1 MTTSLSQATSTT
13 ANVIPNHVRSARR
26 GLILFFV
33 FLIPLSTV
41 GYWLTFINGKWIVLL
56 MWTPALASLIT
67 RLLLHEGFADISLRL
82 GGRRTLKS
90 IPVVF
95 LLPIAVGLTAYGI
108 AWITG
113 LAHFVAP
120 KTYLTAHPIAI
131 FILFLLANTTLG
143 TIYGLLGSIG
153 EEVGWRGYMLT
164 RLIDAQVPRPVLL
177 SGIIWGVWHLPLMLV
192 GLYYASPILFLSI
205 VLFMISVTSFG
216 YVIAYLRLTT
226 GSIWPAV
233 FLHSAW
239 NAIIQNVFDLFTQ
252 GDSVLLW
259 TGESGVFVAL
269 TLLAVAFIFSRRQC
283 AMLRTLPK
291 QGEPLV

>member
-1 MTTSLSQATSTT
+1 MSITSSKATSTSSDVMR
-13 ANVIPNHVRSARR
+13 NRVRSARR
-26 GLILFFV
+26 GLILFFA

-41 GYWLTFINGKWIVLL
+41 GYWLTFINGKWITLL
-56 MWTPALASLIT
+56 MWTPALASIIA
-67 RLLLHEGFADISLRL
+67 RLLLHEGFADISLHL

-95 LLPIAVGLTAYGI
+95 LLPIAVGLVAYGI

-113 LAHFVAP
+113 LAQFVAP

-131 FILFLLANTTLG
+131 FILFLLVNTILG

-164 RLIDAQVPRPVLL
+164 RLIDARVSRPILV
-177 SGIIWGVWHLPLMLV
+177 SGMIWGVWHLPLMV
-192 GLYYASPILFLSI
+192 AGLYYASPILLLSI

-216 YVIAYLRLTT
+216 YVIAYLRLAT

-233 FLHSAW
+233 FLHSTW
-239 NAIIQNVFDLFTQ
+239 NTIIQNVFDLFTQ

-269 TLLAVAFIFSRRQC
+269 TLLATAFIFSKRQWV
-283 AMLRTLPK
+283 MIRTLPK